1 MILTMENTIYQ
12 IEERINDLAKL
23 LNKEPDK
30 LKTILEPH
38 LPKVKSTVVT
48 PEFLEQL
55 NKKLVGKIIRGVKS
69 YHKFSFMK
77 INKITYISITETFV
91 IHGNVICSTPDMKIG
106 AKTVSFYVDQQCHIQ
121 PKGEI
126 NINCLDDLIVNDT
139 EEIKKLMNSEL
150 NYMRLV
156 SSHFCE

>member
-1 MILTMENTIYQ
+1 MNLTMENTIDK

-23 LNKEPDK
+23 LNKEPAE

-38 LPKVKSTVVT
+38 LPEVKRTVVT

-55 NKKLVGKIIRGVKS
+55 NKKLVGKVIKDVKPCN
-69 YHKFSFMK
+69 KFSFIK
-77 INKITYISITETFV
+77 INKITYNGLTETFV
-91 IHGNVICSTPDMKIG
+91 IHGNVICSSPDMKIG
-106 AKTVSFYVDQQCHIQ
+106 TKTVSFYVNQQCHIQ

-126 NINCLDDLIVNDT
+126 NINCLDDLIVKDA
-139 EEIKKLMNSEL
+139 EEVKKLVNSEL

-156 SSHFCE
+156 LSHFCE

>member
-1 MILTMENTIYQ
+1 MNLTMENTIDK
-12 IEERINDLAKL
+12 IEERIDDLAKL
-23 LNKEPDK
+23 LNKEPEE

-38 LPKVKSTVVT
+38 LPKVKETVVT

-55 NKKLVGKIIRGVKS
+55 NKKLVGKVIRDVKS
-69 YHKFSFMK
+69 YHKFSFFK
-77 INKITYISITETFV
+77 IKKITYIGLTETFV
-91 IHGNVICSTPDMKIG
+91 IHGNVICSSHDLKIG
-106 AKTVSFYVDQQCHIQ
+106 SKTVSFYADQQCQIQ

-139 EEIKKLMNSEL
+139 EEIKKLINSEL

-156 SSHFCE
+156 SSHFYE

>member
-1 MILTMENTIYQ
+1 MSLTMENTIDK
-12 IEERINDLAKL
+12 IEECIDDLAEL
-23 LNKEPDK
+23 LNKEPEE

-38 LPKVKSTVVT
+38 LPKVKETVVT

-55 NKKLVGKIIRGVKS
+55 NKKLVGKVIRDVKS
-69 YHKFSFMK
+69 YHKFAFIK
-77 INKITYISITETFV
+77 IKKITYIGITKAFV
-91 IHGNVICSTPDMKIG
+91 IHGNVICSSNDLKIG
-106 AKTVSFYVDQQCHIQ
+106 TKTVSFYVDQQCQIQ

-156 SSHFCE
+156 SSHFYE